1 MSALPA
7 PAIAVRGL
15 NKYFG
20 GRHVVKDL
28 SLTVAPGE
36 IFGFLGPNGSGK
48 TTSIRML
55 CGLLTPDSG
64 TGTCL
69 GLDIRSQSII
79 IRSHVGYM
87 TQRFS
92 FWEDLTIRENLAFTA
107 RIYRVPERRAAV
119 ERVLADLN
127 LHGRADQLAGNLSG
141 GWKQR
146 LALAACMLH
155 DPRLLLLDEPTAGV
169 DPKARRDFW
178 DNIHHLAAKGMSVL
192 VSTHYM
198 DEAERC
204 HKLAYIADGVLLAQ
218 GTAAEMIERE
228 NLATFAVS
236 GAEPAVAGRILDGQ
250 PGVEQTVA
258 FGATLHV
265 TGRNKETLAV
275 TLAEVAQEHDA
286 LQIRPIPTG
295 LEEVF
300 IHLMGRKDGA
310 AADNEPTCGQSGEQS
325 AEQSLPIASPP
336 AQPAAGIAFSLIRWW
351 GIVLKE
357 FLQLRRDRM
366 TFGMTIGLPIVQVM
380 LFGFAINMDPKHMDT
395 AVLAGEHSEFTRSFL
410 SAMDNSGYFSF
421 VEELPSEEAG
431 RQALEQGRVQF
442 VLTIPPD
449 FSRRLVRGE
458 RPSLLLEAD
467 ATDPAASS
475 RAVSSMLM
483 LIRSVSTRDF
493 QGPLLSLRASQPAF
507 DVRVHNLYNPEWSS
521 QYNII
526 PGLIGTVLNMT
537 MVMMTGLAMTRERER
552 GTMENLLAAPVRPLE
567 VISGKIVPYVFI
579 GLTQVTLI
587 LLAARFLFHVPCL
600 GSLAAVYVSA
610 LLFITACLAMG
621 ITFSSLARN
630 QMQAMQ
636 LTFFYFLPG
645 VLISGFMFP
654 FSGMPPWA
662 QHIGNVLPVTHFLR
676 LIRSIML
683 KGADLWQMWVHIW
696 PIALFTVVA
705 IGVAVKCYKKT
716 LD

>member
-1 MSALPA
+1 MSAVSA
-7 PAIAVRGL
+7 PAIDVRGL
-15 NKYFG
+15 NKFFAE
-20 GRHVVKDL
+20 RHVVKDL

-69 GLDIRSQSII
+69 GFDIRSQSTA
-79 IRSHVGYM
+79 IRRHVGYM

-107 RIYRVPERRAAV
+107 RVYDIPERRAAV
-119 ERVLADLN
+119 ERVLAE
-127 LHGRADQLAGNLSG
+127 LHLEDRAGQLAGNLSG

-155 DPRLLLLDEPTAGV
+155 SPRLLLLDEPTAGV

-178 DNIHHLAAKGMSVL
+178 DNIHHLAAGGISVL

-218 GTAAEMIERE
+218 GTAEEMVRRE
-228 NLATFAVS
+228 ALTTFVVS
-236 GAEPAVAGRILDGQ
+236 GAEPAAMSRILDAL
-250 PGVEQTVA
+250 PGVDQTVA
-258 FGATLHV
+258 FGTSLHV
-265 TGRNKETLAV
+265 TGRDGATLAA
-275 TLAEVAQEHDA
+275 TLDRVAHDHDA
-286 LQIRPIPTG
+286 IRVTAAATG

-300 IHLMGRKDGA
+300 IHLMNRPDA
-310 AADNEPTCGQSGEQS
+310 AAPPEQPADEP
-325 AEQSLPIASPP
+325 APPPSPP
-336 AQPAAGIAFSLIRWW
+336 ASSPAAAGNPFSFVRWW
-351 GIVLKE
+351 GIILKE

-395 AVLAGEHSEFTRSFL
+395 GVLVGEHSEFSRSFL
-410 SAMDNSGYFSF
+410 SAMNNSGYFSF
-421 VEELPSEEAG
+421 VEELPDERSG
-431 RQALEQGRVQF
+431 RRALEQGRVQF

-449 FSRRLVRGE
+449 FSRRLVRGD
-458 RPSLLLEAD
+458 RPALLLEAD

-475 RAVSSMLM
+475 RAVASMRQLVD
-483 LIRSVSTRDF
+483 SVATRDF
-493 QGPLLSLRASQPAF
+493 QGPLGTLRTPQPAF
-507 DVRVHNLYNPEWSS
+507 EVRVHNLYNPEGSTP
-521 QYNII
+521 YNII
-526 PGLIGTVLNMT
+526 PGLIGTVLNMS
-537 MVMMTGLAMTRERER
+537 MVMMTGLAVTRERER
-552 GTMENLLAAPVRPLE
+552 GTMENLLAAPVKPLE
-567 VISGKIVPYVFI
+567 VVSGKIVPYVFI

-600 GSLAAVYVSA
+600 GSLAAVYTSA
-610 LLFITACLAMG
+610 LLFLTACLAMG

-654 FSGMPPWA
+654 FSGMPSWA
-662 QHIGNVLPVTHFLR
+662 QHLGNILPITHFLR
-676 LIRSIML
+676 LIRGIML
-683 KGADLWQMWVHIW
+683 KGVELWQMWMHIW
-696 PIALFTVVA
+696 PIALFTVIV

>member
-1 MSALPA
+1 MNALSSPV
-7 PAIAVRGL
+7 IAVRGL
-15 NKYFG
+15 NKFFG
-20 GRHVVKDL
+20 DRHVVKNL

-69 GLDIRSQSII
+69 GLDIRRQSAA
-79 IRSHVGYM
+79 IRRHVGYM

-107 RIYRVPERRAAV
+107 RIYGVSERRAAV
-119 ERVLADLN
+119 ERALTNLDLHN
-127 LHGRADQLAGNLSG
+127 RADQLAGNLSG

-155 DPRLLLLDEPTAGV
+155 NPRLLLLDEPTAGV

-178 DNIHHLAAKGMSVL
+178 NALHHLAGQGISVL

-204 HKLAYIADGVLLAQ
+204 HKLVYIADGVLLAQ
-218 GTAAEMIERE
+218 GTAHEMIHLEE
-228 NLATFAVS
+228 LTTFAVS
-236 GAEPAVAGRILDGQ
+236 GAEPAAMSRMLDGL
-250 PGVEQTVA
+250 PGVEQTVP
-258 FGATLHV
+258 FGTSLHV
-265 TGRNKETLAV
+265 TGQDGKTLAA
-275 TLAEVAQEHDA
+275 TLAGVEQDNAA
-286 LQIRPIPTG
+286 LQVRAIPTG

-300 IHLMGRKDGA
+300 IHLMGRTDSA
-310 AADNEPTCGQSGEQS
+310 AACCEQPVEEPPPS
-325 AEQSLPIASPP
+325 SPGP
-336 AQPAAGIAFSLIRWW
+336 VEPVTDTAFSFIRWW

-357 FLQLRRDRM
+357 FLQLQRDRM

-380 LFGFAINMDPKHMDT
+380 LFGFAINMDPKHMHT

-421 VEELPSEEAG
+421 VEELPDEDAG

-458 RPSLLLEAD
+458 QPSLLLEAD

-537 MVMMTGLAMTRERER
+537 MVMMTGLAMTRERES
-552 GTMENLLAAPVRPLE
+552 GTMENLLAAPVKPLE

-587 LLAARFLFHVPCL
+587 LLAARFLFHVPCF
-600 GSLAAVYVSA
+600 GSLVAVYASA
-610 LLFITACLAMG
+610 LLFISACLAMG
-621 ITFSSLARN
+621 ITFSSVARN

-654 FSGMPPWA
+654 FSGMPSWA
-662 QHIGNVLPVTHFLR
+662 QYIGNVLPITHFLR

-683 KGADLWQMWVHIW
+683 KGTDLWQMWVHIW
-696 PIALFTVVA
+696 PIALFSVVA
-705 IGVAVKCYKKT
+705 IGVAVKCYKKN